1 MRDARSRVICRPEP
15 RGARSGP
22 TQEEAIT
29 TPTPKTTTD
38 TATRRKRTED
48 DATRPETGT
57 AAGAPAEMEELAR
70 TRDEA
75 EDRARELL
83 AAQVL
88 QESRN
93 GSHDERARQLVLAV
107 RRELLLELR
116 EQEQQQARRQ
126 LAAAADSS
134 EDAVAGLVQGVTTIV
149 RSLVPTVLVRPEE
162 VIETTY
168 VLADQGLRVARRF
181 ALVVTENVRGLVTT

>member
-1 MRDARSRVICRPEP
+1 MTTPSAKNRTATDTPAGS
-15 RGARSGP
+15 GAEHTAGAAAQPTTGTSTGGP
-22 TQEEAIT
+22 T
-29 TPTPKTTTD
+29 
-38 TATRRKRTED
+38 
-48 DATRPETGT
+48 
-57 AAGAPAEMEELAR
+57 EMEELAR

-107 RRELLLELR
+107 RRDLLVELR

-126 LAAAADSS
+126 LSAAADSS

-149 RSLVPTVLVRPEE
+149 RSLVPAVLVRPEE

-168 VLADQGLRVARRF
+168 ALADQSLRVTRRL
-181 ALVVTENVRGLVTT
+181 ALVITQSMRSLVTA

>member
-1 MRDARSRVICRPEP
+1 M
-15 RGARSGP
+15 
-22 TQEEAIT
+22 T
-29 TPTPKTTTD
+29 TPSATNPKATD
-38 TATRRKRTED
+38 TAAAKRTAD
-48 DATRPETGT
+48 VSPQPATGGPD
-57 AAGAPAEMEELAR
+57 EMEELAR

-107 RRELLLELR
+107 RRDLLVELR
-116 EQEQQQARRQ
+116 EQEQEQARRQ
-126 LAAAADSS
+126 LASAADSS
-134 EDAVAGLVQGVTTIV
+134 EDAVEGLVQGVTTIV
-149 RSLVPTVLVRPEE
+149 RSLVPAVLVRPEE

-168 VLADQGLRVARRF
+168 ALADQSLRVTRRL
-181 ALVVTENVRGLVTT
+181 ALVLTQSVRSLVTA

>member
-1 MRDARSRVICRPEP
+1 M
-15 RGARSGP
+15 
-22 TQEEAIT
+22 T
-29 TPTPKTTTD
+29 TPKPTSSNTSTPAASGRTP
-38 TATRRKRTED
+38 TED
-48 DATRPETGT
+48 DAPRADTGRSD
-57 AAGAPAEMEELAR
+57 AAFEKLSR
-70 TRDEA
+70 SRDEA

-107 RRELLLELR
+107 RRDLLVELR
-116 EQEQQQARRQ
+116 EQEQAQARRQ

-134 EDAVAGLVQGVTTIV
+134 EDAVAGIVQGVTTIV
-149 RSLVPTVLVRPEE
+149 RSLVPAALVRPEE

-168 VLADQGLRVARRF
+168 ALADQSLRVARRL
-181 ALVVTENVRGLVTT
+181 ALTLTESVRGLVTT

>member
-1 MRDARSRVICRPEP
+1 M
-15 RGARSGP
+15 
-22 TQEEAIT
+22 T
-29 TPTPKTTTD
+29 TPPAKNQTATDDAAAATKRTTD
-38 TATRRKRTED
+38 GAAPSVAANAGRT
-48 DATRPETGT
+48 
-57 AAGAPAEMEELAR
+57 EMEELAR

-107 RRELLLELR
+107 RRDLLLELR

-126 LAAAADSS
+126 LSAAADSS
-134 EDAVAGLVQGVTTIV
+134 EDAVTGLVQGVTTIV
-149 RSLVPTVLVRPEE
+149 RSLVPAVLVRPEE

-168 VLADQGLRVARRF
+168 ALADQSLRVTRRL
-181 ALVVTENVRGLVTT
+181 ALTLTQSMRSLVTS

>member
-1 MRDARSRVICRPEP
+1 M
-15 RGARSGP
+15 
-22 TQEEAIT
+22 T
-29 TPTPKTTTD
+29 TPKPTSSNTSTP
-38 TATRRKRTED
+38 AASGRTED
-48 DATRPETGT
+48 GEPRADTGRSDA
-57 AAGAPAEMEELAR
+57 AFEELSR

-107 RRELLLELR
+107 RRDLLVELR
-116 EQEQQQARRQ
+116 EQEQAQARRQ

-134 EDAVAGLVQGVTTIV
+134 EDAVAGIVQGVTTIV
-149 RSLVPTVLVRPEE
+149 RSLVPAALVRPEE

-168 VLADQGLRVARRF
+168 ALADQSLRVARRL
-181 ALVVTENVRGLVTT
+181 ALTLTESVRGLVTT

>member
-1 MRDARSRVICRPEP
+1 MTTPK
-15 RGARSGP
+15 P
-22 TQEEAIT
+22 TSST
-29 TPTPKTTTD
+29 TPTA
-38 TATRRKRTED
+38 ATSGPARTED
-48 DATRPETGT
+48 DAPR
-57 AAGAPAEMEELAR
+57 ADAGQAVAELEELSR

-107 RRELLLELR
+107 RRDLLVELR
-116 EQEQQQARRQ
+116 EQEQAQARRQ

-134 EDAVAGLVQGVTTIV
+134 EDAVAGIVQGVTTIV
-149 RSLVPTVLVRPEE
+149 RSLVPAVLVRPEE
-162 VIETTY
+162 VIEITFA
-168 VLADQGLRVARRF
+168 LADQSLRVARRL

>member
-1 MRDARSRVICRPEP
+1 M
-15 RGARSGP
+15 
-22 TQEEAIT
+22 T
-29 TPTPKTTTD
+29 TPSAKNRTATD
-38 TATRRKRTED
+38 TAADGAERPA
-48 DATRPETGT
+48 DAGTQPTTG
-57 AAGAPAEMEELAR
+57 AATGGPTEMEELAR

-107 RRELLLELR
+107 RRDLLVELR
-116 EQEQQQARRQ
+116 EQEQEQARRQ
-126 LAAAADSS
+126 LASAADSS

-149 RSLVPTVLVRPEE
+149 RSLVPAVLVRPEE

-168 VLADQGLRVARRF
+168 ALADQSLRVTRRL
-181 ALVVTENVRGLVTT
+181 ALVIAQSMRSLVTA

>member
-1 MRDARSRVICRPEP
+1 M
-15 RGARSGP
+15 
-22 TQEEAIT
+22 T
-29 TPTPKTTTD
+29 TPAAKPPAASATEPKN
-38 TATRRKRTED
+38 RKQSDD
-48 DATRPETGT
+48 DAPGT
-57 AAGAPAEMEELAR
+57 EPTTSELDELAR

-88 QESRN
+88 QEARN

-107 RRELLLELR
+107 RRDLLVELR
-116 EQEQQQARRQ
+116 EQEQEQARRR

-134 EDAVAGLVQGVTTIV
+134 EDAVVGLVQGVTTIV
-149 RSLVPTVLVRPEE
+149 RSFVPAVLVRPEE

-168 VLADQGLRVARRF
+168 ALADQGLRVTHRL
-181 ALVVTENVRGLVTT
+181 ALTLTGSVRGLVTT

>member
-1 MRDARSRVICRPEP
+1 M
-15 RGARSGP
+15 
-22 TQEEAIT
+22 T
-29 TPTPKTTTD
+29 TPSAPNPKATD
-38 TATRRKRTED
+38 TKASDTANRTAD
-48 DATRPETGT
+48 ADATPATGS
-57 AAGAPAEMEELAR
+57 PDEMEQLAR

-107 RRELLLELR
+107 RRDLLVELR
-116 EQEQQQARRQ
+116 EQEQEQARRQ
-126 LAAAADSS
+126 LASAADSS
-134 EDAVAGLVQGVTTIV
+134 EDAVAGLVQGMTTIV
-149 RSLVPTVLVRPEE
+149 RSLVPAVLVRPEE

-168 VLADQGLRVARRF
+168 ALADQSLRVTRRL
-181 ALVVTENVRGLVTT
+181 ALALTQSMRSLVTA

>member
-1 MRDARSRVICRPEP
+1 MTTSSPKASTAPD
-15 RGARSGP
+15 
-22 TQEEAIT
+22 T
-29 TPTPKTTTD
+29 TPG
-38 TATRRKRTED
+38 ARKRTED
-48 DATRPETGT
+48 DAVREEAGRT
-57 AAGAPAEMEELAR
+57 ADAPAEMEELAR

-107 RRELLLELR
+107 RRDLLAELR
-116 EQEQQQARRQ
+116 EQEQQQARQQ

-149 RSLVPTVLVRPEE
+149 RSFVPAVLVRPET
-162 VIETTY
+162 VIETSY
-168 VLADQGLRVARRF
+168 ALADQSLRVARRL
-181 ALVVTENVRGLVTT
+181 ALVVTGSARGLTTT

>member
-1 MRDARSRVICRPEP
+1 M
-15 RGARSGP
+15 
-22 TQEEAIT
+22 T
-29 TPTPKTTTD
+29 TPSPKTSRATD
-38 TATRRKRTED
+38 ANGSDKSAAD
-48 DATRPETGT
+48 DTIQPSGQS
-57 AAGAPAEMEELAR
+57 APVELEELAR

-107 RRELLLELR
+107 RRDLLVELR
-116 EQEQQQARRQ
+116 EQEQEQARRQ
-126 LAAAADSS
+126 LSAAADSS
-134 EDAVAGLVQGVTTIV
+134 EDAVAGLVQGVATIV
-149 RSLVPTVLVRPEE
+149 RSLVPAVLVRPEE

-168 VLADQGLRVARRF
+168 ALADQSLRVTRRF
-181 ALVVTENVRGLVTT
+181 ALVVTQSMRGLITA

>member
-1 MRDARSRVICRPEP
+1 M
-15 RGARSGP
+15 
-22 TQEEAIT
+22 T
-29 TPTPKTTTD
+29 TPSPKSS
-38 TATRRKRTED
+38 TASADSPSRRERTD
-48 DATRPETGT
+48 DAPRKDTHQ
-57 AAGAPAEMEELAR
+57 AAGTPGEMEELAR

-107 RRELLLELR
+107 RRDLLAELR
-116 EQEQQQARRQ
+116 EQEQQQARQQ

-149 RSLVPTVLVRPEE
+149 RSFVPAVLVRPEE

-168 VLADQGLRVARRF
+168 ALADQGLRVARRV
-181 ALVVTENVRGLVTT
+181 ALVVTGNVRSLITA

>member
-1 MRDARSRVICRPEP
+1 M
-15 RGARSGP
+15 
-22 TQEEAIT
+22 T
-29 TPTPKTTTD
+29 TPTPKTSTTTG
-38 TATRRKRTED
+38 TATGAGKRTDD
-48 DATRPETGT
+48 DATQPEAETV
-57 AAGAPAEMEELAR
+57 AGAPVELEELAR

-107 RRELLLELR
+107 RRDLLVELR
-116 EQEQQQARRQ
+116 EQEQEQARRQ

-149 RSLVPTVLVRPEE
+149 RSLVPAVLVRPEE

-168 VLADQGLRVARRF
+168 ALADQSLRVARRF
-181 ALVVTENVRGLVTT
+181 ALVVTDSVRGMVRT

>member
-1 MRDARSRVICRPEP
+1 M
-15 RGARSGP
+15 
-22 TQEEAIT
+22 T
-29 TPTPKTTTD
+29 TPSTTNPKATATD
-38 TATRRKRTED
+38 TAAAKRAA
-48 DATRPETGT
+48 DADPKPATG
-57 AAGAPAEMEELAR
+57 AADEMEELAR

-107 RRELLLELR
+107 RRDLLVELR

-126 LAAAADSS
+126 LASAADSS

-149 RSLVPTVLVRPEE
+149 RSFVPAVFVRPEE

-168 VLADQGLRVARRF
+168 ALADQSLRVTRRL
-181 ALVVTENVRGLVTT
+181 ALVLTQSVRSLVTT

>member
-1 MRDARSRVICRPEP
+1 M
-15 RGARSGP
+15 
-22 TQEEAIT
+22 T
-29 TPTPKTTTD
+29 TPSAKATTAPD
-38 TATRRKRTED
+38 TAESTRKRAQDTEHQ
-48 DATRPETGT
+48 PETGRAT
-57 AAGAPAEMEELAR
+57 APAGDEMEELAR

-107 RRELLLELR
+107 RRDLLLELR
-116 EQEQQQARRQ
+116 EHEQQQARRQ

-134 EDAVAGLVQGVTTIV
+134 EDAVAGLVKGVTTIV
-149 RSLVPTVLVRPEE
+149 RSLVPAVLVRPEE

-168 VLADQGLRVARRF
+168 ALADQGLRVARRF
-181 ALVVTENVRGLVTT
+181 TLVLAQSVRSLVTT

>member
-1 MRDARSRVICRPEP
+1 M
-15 RGARSGP
+15 
-22 TQEEAIT
+22 T
-29 TPTPKTTTD
+29 TPPPKASTAPD
-38 TATRRKRTED
+38 TAASRGKRTED
-48 DATRPETGT
+48 DAPQQEKD
-57 AAGAPAEMEELAR
+57 AATGAPVEMEELAR

-107 RRELLLELR
+107 RRDLLVELR

-126 LAAAADSS
+126 LASAADSS

-149 RSLVPTVLVRPEE
+149 RSLVPAVLVRPEE

-168 VLADQGLRVARRF
+168 ALADQSLRVARRF

>member
-1 MRDARSRVICRPEP
+1 M
-15 RGARSGP
+15 
-22 TQEEAIT
+22 T
-29 TPTPKTTTD
+29 TPSATNPKATATD
-38 TATRRKRTED
+38 TPAAKRPADADPKPATGGPD
-48 DATRPETGT
+48 
-57 AAGAPAEMEELAR
+57 EMEELAR

-107 RRELLLELR
+107 RRDLLVELR
-116 EQEQQQARRQ
+116 EQEQEQARRQ
-126 LAAAADSS
+126 LSAAADSS

-149 RSLVPTVLVRPEE
+149 RSLVPAVLVRPEE

-168 VLADQGLRVARRF
+168 ALADQSLRVTRRL
-181 ALVVTENVRGLVTT
+181 ALVITQSVRSLVTT

>member
-1 MRDARSRVICRPEP
+1 M
-15 RGARSGP
+15 
-22 TQEEAIT
+22 T
-29 TPTPKTTTD
+29 TPTPKSS
-38 TATRRKRTED
+38 TAPASSPSRRERTD
-48 DATRPETGT
+48 DAPREDTEH
-57 AAGAPAEMEELAR
+57 AAGTRVEMEELVR

-107 RRELLLELR
+107 RRDLLVELR

-126 LAAAADSS
+126 LAEAADSS
-134 EDAVAGLVQGVTTIV
+134 EDAVTGLAQGVTTIV
-149 RSLVPTVLVRPEE
+149 RSFVPAVLVRPEE

-168 VLADQGLRVARRF
+168 ALADQGLRVARRV
-181 ALVVTENVRGLVTT
+181 ALVVTGNVRSLITA

>member
-1 MRDARSRVICRPEP
+1 M
-15 RGARSGP
+15 
-22 TQEEAIT
+22 T
-29 TPTPKTTTD
+29 TPTPKTP
-38 TATRRKRTED
+38 TASGTPARDR
-48 DATRPETGT
+48 TRPADDPTGTGT
-57 AAGAPAEMEELAR
+57 AAGDPGEMAELAR

-88 QESRN
+88 QEARN

-107 RRELLLELR
+107 RRDLLTELR

-126 LAAAADSS
+126 LASAADSS
-134 EDAVAGLVQGVTTIV
+134 EDAVAGLVQGVTTIA
-149 RSLVPTVLVRPEE
+149 RGFVPAVLVRPEE

-168 VLADQGLRVARRF
+168 ALADQGLRVARRV
-181 ALVVTENVRGLVTT
+181 ALAVTENMRGLLTP

>member
-1 MRDARSRVICRPEP
+1 M
-15 RGARSGP
+15 
-22 TQEEAIT
+22 T
-29 TPTPKTTTD
+29 TPSAKNRNATD
-38 TATRRKRTED
+38 TAAG
-48 DATRPETGT
+48 DAERPADAAAQSTTG
-57 AAGAPAEMEELAR
+57 PATGGPTEMEELAR

-107 RRELLLELR
+107 RRDLLVELR
-116 EQEQQQARRQ
+116 EQEQEQARRQ
-126 LAAAADSS
+126 LASAADSS

-149 RSLVPTVLVRPEE
+149 RSLVPAVLVRPEE

-168 VLADQGLRVARRF
+168 ALADQSLRVTRRL
-181 ALVVTENVRGLVTT
+181 ALALTQSMRSLVTA

>member
-1 MRDARSRVICRPEP
+1 M
-15 RGARSGP
+15 
-22 TQEEAIT
+22 T
-29 TPTPKTTTD
+29 TPSATNPKATTTD
-38 TATRRKRTED
+38 AAAKRTA
-48 DATRPETGT
+48 DADPKPATG
-57 AAGAPAEMEELAR
+57 GPDEMEELAR

-107 RRELLLELR
+107 RRDLLVELR
-116 EQEQQQARRQ
+116 EQEQEQARRQ
-126 LAAAADSS
+126 LASAADSS

-149 RSLVPTVLVRPEE
+149 RSLVPAVLVRPEE

-168 VLADQGLRVARRF
+168 ALADQSLRVTRRL
-181 ALVVTENVRGLVTT
+181 ALALTQSMRSLVTV

>member
-1 MRDARSRVICRPEP
+1 M
-15 RGARSGP
+15 
-22 TQEEAIT
+22 T
-29 TPTPKTTTD
+29 TPSPKPSTAPD
-38 TATRRKRTED
+38 TAAGRAGRTDD
-48 DATRPETGT
+48 DAPRQEQDT
-57 AAGAPAEMEELAR
+57 AAGAPVEMAELAR

-107 RRELLLELR
+107 RRDLLVELR

-126 LAAAADSS
+126 LASAADSS

-149 RSLVPTVLVRPEE
+149 RSLVPAVLVRPEE

-168 VLADQGLRVARRF
+168 ALADQSLRVARRF